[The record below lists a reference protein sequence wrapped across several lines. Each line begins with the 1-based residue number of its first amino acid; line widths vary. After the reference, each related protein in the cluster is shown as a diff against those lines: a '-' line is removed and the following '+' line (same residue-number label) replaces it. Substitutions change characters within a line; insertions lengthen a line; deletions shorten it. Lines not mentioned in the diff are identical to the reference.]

1 MSGEHAIPYDELERR
16 RKAASAARK
25 ASTYT
30 PAEPVIESE
39 AMAAIHEIF
48 NPKLK
53 LPQTTGPYRP
63 PKAVSANQFVSIQD
77 LDIRKLAELKEAFLL
92 FDTDGDGLIS
102 KEDLKMTFGALG
114 SQVEDEFLEEMLKEA
129 KDPLD
134 VDAFLELMSQRTVEL
149 DPEDVLLEAWSK
161 WDLYGTGRIEQRKI
175 YEELT
180 NFGDKM
186 SVAEAK
192 EALRYAPLIKPKSLD
207 DPAMIDYPAF
217 CRLLSGLRKREEPQ

>member
-63 PKAVSANQFVSIQD
+63 PKVVSANHLVSVQD

-114 SQVEDEFLEEMLKEA
+114 SQVEDDFLEEMLKEA

-207 DPAMIDYPAF
+207 DPPMIDYPAF